1 MAKVERIDM
10 NEVKQLVEDL
20 FKYIKL
26 IDLGIAWDY
35 EFIRE
40 QSPALSFKQV
50 STSANKI
57 QQYIAGGYD
66 AELPFIIYHKNKV
79 VDKRK
84 ALDITKP
91 FNMLDDIFKKEVE
104 SNFQNLIISDENITP
119 VSLEMISTPEDAT
132 GIENN
137 VATYVATYRLI
148 YHKKGRFE

>member
-1 MAKVERIDM
+1 MTKIERVDM

-20 FKYIKL
+20 FNFIKS
-26 IDLGIAWDY
+26 IDLEIVWDY

-66 AELPFIIYHKNKV
+66 AELPFIIYHKNRV
-79 VDKRK
+79 IDKRK
-84 ALDITKP
+84 TLDITKP
-91 FNMLDDIFKKEVE
+91 FNTLEGIFKKETE
-104 SNFQNLIISDENITP
+104 SNFQNLIISDKSITP